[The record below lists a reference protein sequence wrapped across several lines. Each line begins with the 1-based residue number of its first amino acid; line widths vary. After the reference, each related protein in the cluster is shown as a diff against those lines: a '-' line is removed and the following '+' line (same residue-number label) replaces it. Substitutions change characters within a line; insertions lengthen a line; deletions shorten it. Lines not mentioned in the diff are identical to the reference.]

1 MFRGSCSEVLYLFVL
16 WYGIKLWYIP
26 WRKRLTIRLTLRPL
40 NDRLRQVRV
49 RERGERGGRDARKCA
64 FRLNLNPPSN
74 ILSRMA
80 TSDGDMSG

>member
-1 MFRGSCSEVLYLFVL
+1 MRSVLYSNVFRGSCSEVLYLFVL
-16 WYGIKLWYIP
+16 EIHYS
-26 WRKRLTIRLTLRPL
+26 IRLTLRPL

-74 ILSRMA
+74 IHSRMA